1 MNRSYSKIR
10 HIQKLNVLLEQKRLI
25 EQEERY
31 ERKIPDYLE
40 GTNPAGK
47 RDGDK
52 IKQALSDF
60 INKPKEG
67 TRKEFISKIN
77 SNKKA
82 IQKTLI
88 DIYKEVKSS
97 TPDNKIKTNRDVDVD
112 SKVAK
117 ETELSDYDIPEFG
130 EKSDSKLKDMLLGFY
145 SKFLWAG
152 TDDMSAE
159 QKITIS
165 RNKRNI
171 MNDIKDYIG
180 MYLWIDEEG
189 EEGNWGLPT
198 SMDED

>member
-1 MNRSYSKIR
+1 MNKSFSKIR
-10 HIQKLNVLLEQKRLI
+10 HIRQANLMLEQRI
-25 EQEERY
+25 REQEEERY
-31 ERKIPDYLE
+31 ERRIPDYLE

-52 IKQALSDF
+52 IKQVLSVF

-88 DIYKEVKSS
+88 DIYKEVKNS
-97 TPDNKIKTNRDVDVD
+97 TPDNKIETNRDVDVD

-117 ETELSDYDIPEFG
+117 ETEISDYDMPAFG
-130 EKSDSKLKDMLLGFY
+130 EKSDKKLKDILLNFY

-152 TDDMSAE
+152 TDDLSAE

-165 RNKRNI
+165 RNKKNI

-189 EEGNWGLPT
+189 EQGNWGLPKNI
-198 SMDED
+198 DEE